1 MICCCA
7 DNDEI
12 ITLFRQV
19 VKVCETRE
27 SREMAEKTAV
37 KTFGEDEYGK
47 KLDRCL
53 TDTLIKAGA

>member
-1 MICCCA
+1 M
-7 DNDEI
+7 
-12 ITLFRQV
+12 
-19 VKVCETRE
+19 CETRE

-53 TDTLIKAGA
+53 KDTLIKAGV